1 MVLRKPV
8 GSPPSSDIKRNSS
21 PSHRLNNPYARDTS
35 NNPPYPTS
43 PLATRTLPTHHQ
55 QQSQEHNDFF
65 NRVDAH
71 NQGDAESPEEKD
83 WWDESDDEED
93 TSAIPIP
100 ALQPEQ
106 TGQRKQAPPPAY
118 QGQSPVTPSSPQPI
132 PSALR
137 VGNSPAAQSLE
148 RRTSSSNQAPQIQGY
163 TRFGNAPTLPNLEL
177 DQSTVWAETRPSSNP
192 SVIPPPYPA
201 PLGPPL
207 SSAPAIAALSPER
220 TNLGR
225 TVSYNQPPLIPVQ
238 SEDVWTGEQPTSS
251 APAIAALSPPKTR
264 LERTVSS
271 TQPPLI
277 PVQDPWSDET
287 GYRQAQSATT
297 SNVTEAFEAASTTI
311 NDPWNT
317 QPHPSINSE
326 PNRPPKLDISPP
338 RISSRKSS
346 TPETPL
352 TRARRQRNEVYQV
365 KHIRWYDM
373 KARHTRISPILTQ
386 NDNGPCPLLAL
397 VNALVLTTP
406 ANQGTALIGT
416 LFNKEQVSLGLLLDA
431 VFDELTSGRRGDT
444 AHELPDIGQ
453 LYSFLIT
460 LHTGMTVNPR
470 FVEAEDTITSPPRAH
485 PGTFE
490 MTKEMRLYS
499 TFDIPLIHGWIP
511 SPTDSA
517 KGAFERQKVAQT
529 YEDAQNMQFHAEE
542 LEAKF
547 HSEGLSDEEQDIFT
561 DVIAIKEFLTTYPT
575 QLSDYGL
582 ETMKQWIQ
590 PGQVVILFRNDHF
603 STLYKQPDT
612 GRLLTLVTDAG
623 YATHDEIVWES
634 LADVNGMYSELFS
647 GDFRSVD
654 NTAGRV
660 STNPEDNSEWTTVKG
675 KNPRHSRNA
684 SAPNYT
690 ALPESTSNQSQP
702 STNTITESLAPEAS
716 VRNAEQEDHD
726 LALALQLQEEA
737 DAEQRAHDSARAEEI
752 AASERFL
759 SRSTYVTQ
767 AEERPP
773 AQPPR
778 PNDRPPMQ
786 PPRPRRPPPTSG
798 QVDGFDS
805 DSAPPPPYEPVQ
817 KSPTYQ
823 PPQQPPPPSMAPRP
837 SDSAHRRH
845 SSMQGPAMSP
855 RPSENSQRRQSAMS
869 STQMPSSPVNPLTG
883 RRRLQSRSS
892 GVGGS
897 PVGGGGSPGPA
908 TPTNNGNGNGAQKGK
923 DEKCIVM

>member
-1 MVLRKPV
+1 
-8 GSPPSSDIKRNSS
+8 
-21 PSHRLNNPYARDTS
+21 
-35 NNPPYPTS
+35 
-43 PLATRTLPTHHQ
+43 
-55 QQSQEHNDFF
+55 
-65 NRVDAH
+65 
-71 NQGDAESPEEKD
+71 
-83 WWDESDDEED
+83 
-93 TSAIPIP
+93 
-100 ALQPEQ
+100 
-106 TGQRKQAPPPAY
+106 
-118 QGQSPVTPSSPQPI
+118 
-132 PSALR
+132 
-137 VGNSPAAQSLE
+137 
-148 RRTSSSNQAPQIQGY
+148 
-163 TRFGNAPTLPNLEL
+163 
-177 DQSTVWAETRPSSNP
+177 
-192 SVIPPPYPA
+192 
-201 PLGPPL
+201 
-207 SSAPAIAALSPER
+207 
-220 TNLGR
+220 
-225 TVSYNQPPLIPVQ
+225 
-238 SEDVWTGEQPTSS
+238 
-251 APAIAALSPPKTR
+251 
-264 LERTVSS
+264 
-271 TQPPLI
+271 
-277 PVQDPWSDET
+277 
-287 GYRQAQSATT
+287 
-297 SNVTEAFEAASTTI
+297 
-311 NDPWNT
+311 
-317 QPHPSINSE
+317 
-326 PNRPPKLDISPP
+326 
-338 RISSRKSS
+338 
-346 TPETPL
+346 
-352 TRARRQRNEVYQV
+352 
-365 KHIRWYDM
+365 M

-397 VNALVLTTP
+397 VNVLVLTTP

-460 LHTGMTVNPR
+460 LHTGMNVNPR
-470 FVEAEDTITSPPRAH
+470 FVEAEDITHPPQRVH

-511 SPTDSA
+511 SPTDA
-517 KGAFERQKVAQT
+517 ARGAFERQKVAQT

-547 HSEGLSDEEQDIFT
+547 HSQGLSDDEQDIFT

-654 NTAGRV
+654 NSARRV
-660 STNPEDNSEWTTVKG
+660 SMNQNPEDNSEWTTVKG
-675 KNPRHSRNA
+675 KNPRHLRND
-684 SAPNYT
+684 STPNYA
-690 ALPESTSNQSQP
+690 ALPESTTNQARP
-702 STNTITESLAPEAS
+702 SVGTITESFAPEAS
-716 VRNAEQEDHD
+716 TRDAEQEDHD

-737 DAEQRAHDSARAEEI
+737 DAEQRAHDAARAEEL

-767 AEERPP
+767 AQPEERPP
-773 AQPPR
+773 TQPPR
-778 PNDRPPMQ
+778 PTDRAPTQ
-786 PPRPRRPPPTSG
+786 PPRPRRPPPTRG
-798 QVDGFDS
+798 QVDGFDA

-817 KSPTYQ
+817 KTPTFA
-823 PPQQPPPPSMAPRP
+823 PPQQPPPPAMAPRP
-837 SDSAHRRH
+837 SDNAHRRH

-855 RPSENSQRRQSAMS
+855 RPSENSQRGQSAMS
-869 STQMPSSPVNPLTG
+869 STQQPSSPVNPLTG

-892 GVGGS
+892 GVGT
-897 PVGGGGSPGPA
+897 PAVSPGPA
-908 TPTNNGNGNGAQKGK
+908 TPAGNGPQKGK